1 MSYSAYTESLP
12 YQIGDFHQT
21 DSYDTTHIH
30 HDTVLKERKCIRA
43 MAAYDWADSLAPRT
57 QPVTQLRDL
66 IYSQHHSSPPENHN
80 QQDAFLLSSSVDLRD
95 FESHRNAGQRHTT
108 NSENIRSRV
117 GTLSSSDYRGP
128 RMNGHTSV
136 QLDQRPFTGE
146 ELKPNFSYI
155 GKSNTS
161 SFWPSLIAK
170 AILSTDD
177 RRMILSE
184 IYQWIQLNYPYF
196 RTRGPGWR
204 NSIRHNLSLNDC
216 FIKVGRA
223 ANGKGHY
230 WGIHP
235 ANLRD
240 FMAGDYRRRR
250 AQRKVRQAL
259 GLTCPADDRDTPSP
273 QVNPPL
279 ALETVASP
287 ISHLSSQYMNHSSS
301 LLHHFDPTS
310 SALGLDR
317 WKWTEFAY
325 PCLDPAAHNR
335 SRWINSKSNT
345 SRFTNDM
352 AVLWFSQLV
361 HASQSSMWTTP
372 VGFPATAPSQPLSNS
387 VTLLKSRKPQFSVAH
402 LLDDGEPQDYSTPRV
417 KKNFPKTDAPLNGC
431 STSVSCDIQAIDH
444 LSAHALILDPPNSL
458 YSQSSSL
465 SKSEDV
471 SFNSVALDF
480 TMMKN
485 VS

>member
-1 MSYSAYTESLP
+1 MSYSTYNESLP

-21 DSYDTTHIH
+21 DSNDTTQLH

-43 MAAYDWADSLAPRT
+43 MAAYDWAHSLATRT

-66 IYSQHHSSPPENHN
+66 IYSQHHNSPPENHN
-80 QQDAFLLSSSVDLRD
+80 QQDAFLLTSTVDLRD
-95 FESHRNAGQRHTT
+95 FDSHRNTGQRHTT
-108 NSENIRSRV
+108 NSENMRSRI
-117 GTLSSSDYRGP
+117 GTLAASDYREP

-155 GKSNTS
+155 G
-161 SFWPSLIAK
+161 LIAK

-184 IYQWIQLNYPYF
+184 IYHWIQLNYPYF

-240 FMAGDYRRRR
+240 FIAGDYRRRR

-273 QVNPPL
+273 QLNIPL

-301 LLHHFDPTS
+301 LLRHFDPTS
-310 SALGLDR
+310 STLGLDR
-317 WKWTEFAY
+317 WNWTEFAY
-325 PCLDPAAHNR
+325 PCPDPAEHNR
-335 SRWINSKSNT
+335 SEWINSKSNT
-345 SRFTNDM
+345 TRFTHDM
-352 AVLWFSQLV
+352 AVLWLSQLV

-372 VGFPATAPSQPLSNS
+372 VSLPATTPSQPLSNP

-417 KKNFPKTDAPLNGC
+417 KKNFPKTDAPLNER
-431 STSVSCDIQAIDH
+431 STSVSYDVQAIDH
-444 LSAHALILDPPNSL
+444 LSAHALIMNPQNSL
-458 YSQSSSL
+458 HSQSSSL

-480 TMMKN
+480 TMMKSVN
-485 VS
+485 

>member
-1 MSYSAYTESLP
+1 MSYSTYTDSLP
-12 YQIGDFHQT
+12 YQTRDFNQT
-21 DSYDTTHIH
+21 GPYDTTQLQ
-30 HDTVLKERKCIRA
+30 HDIMLKERKCIRA
-43 MAAYDWADSLAPRT
+43 TTVYDWAHSLAPRT
-57 QPVTQLRDL
+57 QPVSQLRSL
-66 IYSQHHSSPPENHN
+66 VYSQHHNSPPENHN
-80 QQDAFLLSSSVDLRD
+80 QQDAFLLTSSVDLRHFD
-95 FESHRNAGQRHTT
+95 SHANTGPRCVT
-108 NSENIRSRV
+108 NPENMRSRT
-117 GTLSSSDYRGP
+117 GTLHASDYGEP
-128 RMNGHTSV
+128 RMNGHT
-136 QLDQRPFTGE
+136 DQRPFME

-155 GKSNTS
+155 G
-161 SFWPSLIAK
+161 LIAK

-259 GLTCPADDRDTPSP
+259 GLICPADDRDTPSP
-273 QVNPPL
+273 QLNTPL
-279 ALETVASP
+279 VLETVASP
-287 ISHLSSQYMNHSSS
+287 TTHLSNQYMNHSSS
-301 LLHHFDPTS
+301 LLRHFDPTS
-310 SALGLDR
+310 SVSGLDG
-317 WKWTEFAY
+317 WNWTEFAY
-325 PCLDPAAHNR
+325 PCLDPAAHSR
-335 SRWINSKSNT
+335 SEWMPPKSNAG
-345 SRFTNDM
+345 RFGHDM
-352 AVLWFSQLV
+352 AILWLSQLV
-361 HASQSSMWTTP
+361 HASQSSIWTTP
-372 VGFPATAPSQPLSNS
+372 VRFPATAPPQPLSSS
-387 VTLLKSRKPQFSVAH
+387 VTLLKSRQPQFSVAH

-417 KKNFPKTDAPLNGC
+417 KKNIPMIDATLNER
-431 STSVSCDIQAIDH
+431 STSASCDIQAIDH

-485 VS
+485 VN